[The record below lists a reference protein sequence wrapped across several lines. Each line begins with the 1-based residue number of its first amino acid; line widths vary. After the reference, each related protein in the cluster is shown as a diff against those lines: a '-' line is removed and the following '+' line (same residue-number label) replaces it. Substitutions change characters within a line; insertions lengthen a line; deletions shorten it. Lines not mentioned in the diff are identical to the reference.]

1 MDYLANYY
9 KNLCEQL
16 QEKVNLLEAGLA
28 LALRTG
34 DSARLEREKLK
45 AQAREER
52 GLQAVEAAGR
62 RTSQAMQTY
71 GASSNEAAIAY
82 DQQNRADTSR
92 QQVISNITDI
102 ERRLAEPSSVAE
114 RVWSNKKPLSQMTDE
129 EAYRHGQD
137 MARIQ
142 SVTPHPDMFKNPH
155 FHRGFRDALSLGSSR
170 ATTGSQP
177 Y

>member
-9 KNLCEQL
+9 KNRCEQL

-28 LALRTG
+28 LALRTK
-34 DSARLEREKLK
+34 DPALLRKEQLK

-52 GLQAVEAAGR
+52 GLQAIEAAGR
-62 RTSQAMQTY
+62 RTSEAMQTY
-71 GASSNEAAIAY
+71 GASSNEAAVAY
-82 DQQNRADTSR
+82 DQQNRAHTSR
-92 QQVISNITDI
+92 QQVLANLTDI

-114 RVWSNKKPLSQMTDE
+114 RVWSNKKPLAQMTDE

-155 FHRGFRDALSLGSSR
+155 FHRGFQDALSLRSSR

>member
-16 QEKVNLLEAGLA
+16 QEKVDLLEAGLKT
-28 LALRTG
+28 ALRTG
-34 DSARLEREKLK
+34 DPALLRREQLK

-155 FHRGFRDALSLGSSR
+155 FHRGFQDALSLRSSR

>member
-1 MDYLANYY
+1 MDYLTNYY

-16 QEKVNLLEAGLA
+16 QEKVDLLESGLA
-28 LALRTG
+28 AALRTK
-34 DSARLEREKLK
+34 DPALLRKEKLK

-52 GLQAVEAAGR
+52 GQEAVEAAGR
-62 RTSQAMQTY
+62 RTSEAVQTY
-71 GASSNEAAIAY
+71 GASSDEAARAY
-82 DQQNRADTSR
+82 DQQNRAHTSR
-92 QQVISNITDI
+92 LQVISNITDI
-102 ERRLAEPSSVAE
+102 ERKMEEPSSAAE

>member
-1 MDYLANYY
+1 MNYLTQYY

-16 QEKVNLLEAGLA
+16 QEKVDLLEAGLKT
-28 LALRTG
+28 ALRTG

-52 GLQAVEAAGR
+52 GLEAVEAAGR
-62 RTSQAMQTY
+62 RTSQAVQTY
-71 GASSNEAAIAY
+71 GASSNEAALAY
-82 DQQNRADTSR
+82 DQQNRAHTSR
-92 QQVISNITDI
+92 LQVISNITDI
-102 ERRLAEPSSVAE
+102 EKRLAEPSSVAE
-114 RVWSNKKPLSQMTDE
+114 RVWSNKKPLAQMTDE

-155 FHRGFRDALSLGSSR
+155 FHRGFQDGLSLRSSR

>member
-1 MDYLANYY
+1 MNYLTQYY

-16 QEKVNLLEAGLA
+16 QERIDLLEAGLKT
-28 LALRTG
+28 ALRTK
-34 DSARLEREKLK
+34 DQALLRKEQLK

-52 GLQAVEAAGR
+52 GLEAVEAAGR
-62 RTSQAMQTY
+62 RTSEAVQTY
-71 GASSNEAAIAY
+71 GASSNEAALAY

-102 ERRLAEPSSVAE
+102 EKRLAEPSSVAE
-114 RVWSNKKPLSQMTDE
+114 RVWSNKKPLAQMTDE

-137 MARIQ
+137 MARVQ

-155 FHRGFRDALSLGSSR
+155 FHKGFQDALSLTSSR
-170 ATTGSQP
+170 TTTGSQQ